1 MTKIYHII
9 FLTAAI
15 LLEYNNKVNAIQLN
29 SKDDLEMSI
38 ADLTA
43 SFKQKVKT

>member
-1 MTKIYHII
+1 MAKIYHII

-15 LLEYNNKVNAIQLN
+15 LLKYEKNNKVNAIHIK
-29 SKDDLEMSI
+29 SKDDDEMSI

-43 SFKQKVKT
+43 SFKE

>member
-1 MTKIYHII
+1 MAKIYHII

-15 LLEYNNKVNAIQLN
+15 LLKYEKNNKVNAIHIK
-29 SKDDLEMSI
+29 SKDDEMSI

-43 SFKQKVKT
+43 SFKE

>member
-1 MTKIYHII
+1 MAKIHHII

-15 LLEYNNKVNAIQLN
+15 LLEYQINNKVNAIHIK
-29 SKDDLEMSI
+29 SKDDDEMSI

-43 SFKQKVKT
+43 SFKE

>member
-1 MTKIYHII
+1 MTKISHII

-15 LLEYNNKVNAIQLN
+15 LLESQTHNKINAIHIK
-29 SKDDLEMSI
+29 SKGDDEMSI

-43 SFKQKVKT
+43 SFKE